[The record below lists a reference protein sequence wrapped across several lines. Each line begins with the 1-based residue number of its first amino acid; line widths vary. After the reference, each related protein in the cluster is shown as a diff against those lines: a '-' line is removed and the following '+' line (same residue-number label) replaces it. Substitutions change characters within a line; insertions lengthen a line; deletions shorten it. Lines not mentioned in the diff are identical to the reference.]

1 MTGNTTIDLGAIL
14 GQAALFGGLGRES
27 RAVLA
32 RETRLVEC
40 RKGAFLFREGDEGGA
55 AFLLL
60 EGGIQLLKHA
70 AGGQDVVVKT
80 VAPGELFGEVV
91 LFEQDRYPVSAV
103 AVGPSRLARIPSA
116 ALRRLLDD
124 AAFRS
129 DFLRAVMGR
138 MRYLAERILTLTAYD
153 AEERLFRFLEEHY
166 GRRETYRLTLSNKA
180 LAAAV
185 GVTPETLSRLKE
197 RLVAAGDVEW
207 AGRRLRVVTRR

>member
-60 EGGIQLLKHA
+60 EGGIQLL
-70 AGGQDVVVKT
+70 KT

-207 AGRRLRVVTRR
+207 AGRRLRVVKRR